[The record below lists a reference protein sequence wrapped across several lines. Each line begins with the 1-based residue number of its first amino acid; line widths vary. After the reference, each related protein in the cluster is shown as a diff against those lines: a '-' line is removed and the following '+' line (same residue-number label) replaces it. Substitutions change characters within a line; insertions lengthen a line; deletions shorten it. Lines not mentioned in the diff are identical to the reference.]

1 MNASFV
7 SRILITKMLRIL
19 VVCVCYAALALSAA
33 VASAADSQGQA
44 SERAFSENP
53 RVVIETTE
61 GNIEIELLPK
71 FAPKHVNNFL
81 DLVEKD
87 FYSGLIFHRV
97 IPNFMIQA
105 GGYEVGVKYRT
116 HDDNM
121 VPNESYN
128 GLKNKRFSV
137 AAARTDDPDS
147 ADTQFY
153 INVVDNP
160 FLDAQPNKPGYTVF
174 GRVIDGFDAV
184 ERIELTDTHLRMG
197 MAGVPE
203 QPIVISAVEWLNPQ

>member
-7 SRILITKMLRIL
+7 DRTLITKMLRIL

-71 FAPKHVNNFL
+71 FAPNHVNNFL
-81 DLVEKD
+81 DLVEKE

-105 GGYEVGVKYRT
+105 GGYEVGVQYRE

-160 FLDAQPNKPGYTVF
+160 FLDAQPNKFGYTVF

-203 QPIVISAVEWLNPQ
+203 QPIVISAVKLLNPQ